1 MEQTFVD
8 TTAGIR
14 ALPMLELQ
22 QRQLQEQSRYR
33 QDIAR
38 ERAEQNRIRRDQVAA
53 QFGPYAVMGP
63 DGELDIQGSARAQQ
77 AAAQAAKLGEAEALS
92 GQSFADIPEDI
103 RGLPEYR
110 QGWASGMATR
120 AMEEDRF
127 GRQAALLEQRGQT
140 AEEVARI
147 RNENAQLRSLMGG
160 DLAEIVEEVPGVGKV
175 SRKVRSEDLPKIRAA
190 AIQER
195 EDKPI
200 LDEIKNL
207 KAALREIETTEG
219 NKVSIG
225 FQPGMPPTVK
235 KGGFMGFGG
244 VPKAEARKEVRDRI
258 RNLQGLLGRTVGE
271 QEDER
276 PTGQVP
282 ANAMPGGT
290 NAPVTMFGF
299 PVDASTQQRV
309 IPSPAAAGIVQPRG
323 TNIFNAVRDPSG
335 GWIIGRPGM
344 TY

>member
-1 MEQTFVD
+1 MENLFAGLAGLPGAFSQGMNLGLYQQTRRD
-8 TTAGIR
+8 
-14 ALPMLELQ
+14 MLEQRRREADQAKAIRQ
-22 QRQLQEQSRYR
+22 QELA
-33 QDIAR
+33 AR
-38 ERAEQNRIRRDQVAA
+38 L
-53 QFGPYAVMGP
+53 GPYAVMGP
-63 DGELDIQGSARAQQ
+63 DGELDIQASSRAQQ

-110 QGWASGMATR
+110 QGWASGMAAR

-160 DLAEIVEEVPGVGKV
+160 EKPAPGDFIDVEETLGDGITSKRKIPAGNYPAYVEGVERRKREKPIRGQINAIDDALAEIENTKGNTV
-175 SRKVRSEDLPKIRAA
+175 DLTFSGG
-190 AIQER
+190 
-195 EDKPI
+195 
-200 LDEIKNL
+200 EIK
-207 KAALREIETTEG
+207 
-219 NKVSIG
+219 
-225 FQPGMPPTVK
+225 VK
-235 KGGFMGFGG
+235 TPMWGGAS
-244 VPKAEARKEVRDRI
+244 KAEARRDLLERK

-276 PTGQVP
+276 PTGTVP
-282 ANAMPGGT
+282 EDVLPRTPRGT
-290 NAPVTMFGF
+290 NPPPGVG
-299 PVDASTQQRV
+299 VL

-323 TNIFNAVRDPSG
+323 TNVFNAVRDPSG

>member
-22 QRQLQEQSRYR
+22 QRQLQEQRRYR
-33 QDIAR
+33 EEIAR
-38 ERAEQNRIRRDQVAA
+38 ERAEQNRIRRDEAA
-53 QFGPYAVMGP
+53 AKFGPYAVMGP

-120 AMEEDRF
+120 AMEEERF
-127 GRQAALLEQRGQT
+127 GRQAALLAQRGQT
-140 AEEVARI
+140 AEDVARI
-147 RNENAQLRSLMGG
+147 REAGDAWNAATRFFGER
-160 DLAEIVEEVPGVGKV
+160 DKAAADDVIDVEETLGDGIKSKRKIPASKYPAYVEGVER
-175 SRKVRSEDLPKIRAA
+175 RK
-190 AIQER
+190 R
-195 EDKPI
+195 EKPI
-200 LDEIKNL
+200 RGQINAIDDALAKIENTKGNTVDLTFSDGEIKVT
-207 KAALREIETTEG
+207 KPI
-219 NKVSIG
+219 
-225 FQPGMPPTVK
+225 
-235 KGGFMGFGG
+235 FGG
-244 VPKAEARKEVRDRI
+244 ASKAEARRDLLERK

-276 PTGQVP
+276 PTGTVP
-282 ANAMPGGT
+282 EDVLPRTPRGT
-290 NAPVTMFGF
+290 NPPPGVG
-299 PVDASTQQRV
+299 VL

-335 GWIIGRPGM
+335 GWIIGRPAM

>member
-1 MEQTFVD
+1 MEQTFID
-8 TTAGIR
+8 TTAGFR
-14 ALPMLELQ
+14 ALPGLQIQ
-22 QRQLQEQSRYR
+22 QRQLEEQRRYR
-33 QDIAR
+33 EDIAR
-38 ERAEQNRIRRDQVAA
+38 ERAEQNRIRREQMVA
-53 QFGPYAVMGP
+53 QFGPYAVTGP
-63 DGELDIQGSARAQQ
+63 DGELDIQASARAQQ

-127 GRQAALLEQRGQT
+127 GRQAALLAQRGQT
-140 AEEVARI
+140 SEEVARI
-147 RNENAQLRSLMGG
+147 REAGDAWNAATRFFGER
-160 DLAEIVEEVPGVGKV
+160 DKVAADDVIDVEETLEDGITSKRKIPASKYPAYVEGVERRRREKPIRGQINAIDEALAGIEGTTGDYVDVTFSDGAVKV
-175 SRKVRSEDLPKIRAA
+175 SEANRFFGTPKS
-190 AIQER
+190 Q
-195 EDKPI
+195 
-200 LDEIKNL
+200 
-207 KAALREIETTEG
+207 
-219 NKVSIG
+219 
-225 FQPGMPPTVK
+225 
-235 KGGFMGFGG
+235 
-244 VPKAEARKEVRDRI
+244 ARKQLLERK

-282 ANAMPGGT
+282 EDVLPRTPRGT
-290 NAPVTMFGF
+290 NPPPGVG
-299 PVDASTQQRV
+299 VL

>member
-1 MEQTFVD
+1 MENLFAGLAGLPGAFSQGMSLGLYQQTRRD
-8 TTAGIR
+8 
-14 ALPMLELQ
+14 MLEQRRREADQAKAIRQ
-22 QRQLQEQSRYR
+22 QELA
-33 QDIAR
+33 AR
-38 ERAEQNRIRRDQVAA
+38 L
-53 QFGPYAVMGP
+53 GPYAVMGP
-63 DGELDIQGSARAQQ
+63 DGELDIQASSRAQQ

-120 AMEEDRF
+120 AMEEERF

-160 DLAEIVEEVPGVGKV
+160 EKPAPGDFIDVEEKLGDDITSKRKIPVGKYPAYV
-175 SRKVRSEDLPKIRAA
+175 EGVERRK
-190 AIQER
+190 R
-195 EDKPI
+195 EKPI
-200 LDEIKNL
+200 RGQINAIDDALAKIENTKGNTVDLTFSGGEIK
-207 KAALREIETTEG
+207 
-219 NKVSIG
+219 
-225 FQPGMPPTVK
+225 VK
-235 KGGFMGFGG
+235 TPMWGGAS
-244 VPKAEARKEVRDRI
+244 KAEARRDLLERK

-276 PTGQVP
+276 PTGTVP
-282 ANAMPGGT
+282 EDVLPRTPRGT
-290 NAPVTMFGF
+290 NPPPGVG
-299 PVDASTQQRV
+299 VL

-323 TNIFNAVRDPSG
+323 TNVFNAVRDPSG

>member
-1 MEQTFVD
+1 MADDILD
-8 TTAGIR
+8 TTWGFR
-14 ALPMLELQ
+14 MLPELNLRRQ
-22 QRQLQEQSRYR
+22 QLQEQRRYR
-33 QDIAR
+33 EEIAR
-38 ERAEQNRIRRDQVAA
+38 DRAEQNRIRRDEVAA
-53 QFGPYAVMGP
+53 KFGPYAVMGP
-63 DGELDIQGSARAQQ
+63 DGELDIQASSRAQQ

-110 QGWASGMATR
+110 QGWASGMSTR
-120 AMEEDRF
+120 AMEEERF

-140 AEEVARI
+140 SEEVARI

-160 DLAEIVEEVPGVGKV
+160 EKPAPEDFINIEEPLGNGITAKRKIPASKYPSYVEGVERRKREKPIRGQINAIDDALAKIENTKGNSVDLTFSDGAIKV
-175 SRKVRSEDLPKIRAA
+175 TKPIFGGASKAA
-190 AIQER
+190 ARRDLLER
-195 EDKPI
+195 K
-200 LDEIKNL
+200 
-207 KAALREIETTEG
+207 
-219 NKVSIG
+219 
-225 FQPGMPPTVK
+225 
-235 KGGFMGFGG
+235 
-244 VPKAEARKEVRDRI
+244 

-282 ANAMPGGT
+282 ADVFPRTPRGT
-290 NAPVTMFGF
+290 NPPPGVG
-299 PVDASTQQRV
+299 VL

>member
-1 MEQTFVD
+1 MENLFAGLAGLPGAFSQGMNLGLYQQTRRD
-8 TTAGIR
+8 
-14 ALPMLELQ
+14 MLEQRRQEADQAKAIRQ
-22 QRQLQEQSRYR
+22 QELA
-33 QDIAR
+33 AR
-38 ERAEQNRIRRDQVAA
+38 L
-53 QFGPYAVMGP
+53 GPYAVMGP
-63 DGELDIQGSARAQQ
+63 DGELDIQASSRAQQ

-120 AMEEDRF
+120 AMEEERF

-160 DLAEIVEEVPGVGKV
+160 EKPAPGDFIDVEEKLGDDITSKRKIPAGKYLAYVEGVER
-175 SRKVRSEDLPKIRAA
+175 RK
-190 AIQER
+190 R
-195 EDKPI
+195 EKPI
-200 LDEIKNL
+200 RGQINAIDDALAKIENTKGNTVDLTFSGGEIK
-207 KAALREIETTEG
+207 
-219 NKVSIG
+219 
-225 FQPGMPPTVK
+225 VK
-235 KGGFMGFGG
+235 TPMWGGAS
-244 VPKAEARKEVRDRI
+244 KAEARRDLLERK

-276 PTGQVP
+276 PTGTVP
-282 ANAMPGGT
+282 EDVLPRTPRGT
-290 NAPVTMFGF
+290 NPPPGVG
-299 PVDASTQQRV
+299 VL

-323 TNIFNAVRDPSG
+323 TNVFNAVHDPSG